1 MKNLI
6 SKYSQALAL
15 YSAEN
20 KVDSREFLIWAA
32 EGINPM
38 EDWDKYTNEELIAAN
53 LEWDEDNGGF
63 SVENL
68 SLQIE
73 AFAAGE

>member
-6 SKYSQALAL
+6 STYSTALAL

-20 KVDSREFLIWAA
+20 KVDSREFLIWSA

-38 EDWDKYTNEELIAAN
+38 KDWEEYSDEELIAAN

>member
-6 SKYSQALAL
+6 STYSTALAL

-20 KVDSREFLIWAA
+20 NIDSRAFLIWSA

-38 EDWDKYTNEELIAAN
+38 KDWEEYSDEELIAAN

-63 SVENL
+63 SIENL
-68 SLQIE
+68 ALQIE
-73 AFAAGE
+73 AFAAEE

>member
-6 SKYSQALAL
+6 SKYSTALAL

-20 KVDSREFLIWAA
+20 NIDSREFLIWSA
-32 EGINPM
+32 EGIIPM
-38 EDWDKYTNEELIAAN
+38 KDWEEYSDEELIAAN

-63 SVENL
+63 SIENL
-68 SLQIE
+68 ALQIE
-73 AFAAGE
+73 AFAAEE